1 MIEIFYRIQN
11 TDNQITID
19 FSQNNLN
26 FKLKIIFN
34 ENNISI

>member
-19 FSQNNLN
+19 FSQKNCC
-26 FKLKIIFN
+26 LKKYNIFN